1 MDPSAHKNYVD
12 GPLSNEALLRL
23 ADENIAKIDKQ
34 LLQQASGAEAQNQ
47 LATRAQVEEGKKA
60 GQIAAAAVGK
70 NGQIKSNI
78 NLSFNNSF
86 NTSFATN
93 NNNNGAASIDQK
105 PPSRTPSA
113 NVSP

>member
-47 LATRAQVEEGKKA
+47 LATRA
-60 GQIAAAAVGK
+60 
-70 NGQIKSNI
+70 
-78 NLSFNNSF
+78 
-86 NTSFATN
+86 
-93 NNNNGAASIDQK
+93 
-105 PPSRTPSA
+105 
-113 NVSP
+113 